1 MAVGRCAVVAIFF
14 AMAQAGGF
22 HRPTVSLV
30 AIWVLLA
37 CVDVVLIGVFTML
50 GVKVGE
56 QNEARKHMIAELAEA
71 NHRLEE
77 MIAENT
83 GLQAQLL
90 TQARE
95 AGAGDERQRMAREIH
110 DTIAQGLTG
119 IITQLEA
126 AQQTSNDAERERRID
141 NAKRLARDSLAE
153 ARRSVQ
159 ALRPQALENSR
170 LPEALA
176 DEVARWSVTS
186 GVAGEVETTGEARAL
201 HPEVEVTLLR
211 VAQEALANVAKH
223 AGASRAGVTLSY
235 MEDVVSLDVRD
246 DGVGFAAAPPGTQ
259 GQRAAPQSPGRG
271 RFRADRDAPAGR
283 PAGRAAGDRV
293 GTRGGH
299 RRIGQPA
306 RHPAGRIQV
315 SQIIRLLIADDHP
328 VVRDGLRGIFEASG
342 EFEVAG
348 EAANGREAV
357 DRAAAL
363 HPDVVLMDL
372 RMPVLDGVS
381 AIKMLAEKGIGARVL
396 VLTTFDTDTD
406 VVPAI
411 EAGATGYL
419 LKDSP
424 PDELLRGVRAAARG
438 EAVLSPSVAT
448 RLLGQVRQPAREP
461 LSQRELDILGL
472 IAQGCSNREA
482 AARLFISEATVKTH
496 VLHIYAKLG
505 VNDRAAAVAT
515 GFERGL
521 LPRP

>member
-1 MAVGRCAVVAIFF
+1 MR
-14 AMAQAGGF
+14 
-22 HRPTVSLV
+22 SE
-30 AIWVLLA
+30 
-37 CVDVVLIGVFTML
+37 
-50 GVKVGE
+50 E
-56 QNEARKHMIAELAEA
+56 QNQARKGMIAELAEA
-71 NHRLEE
+71 NQRLEE
-77 MIAENT
+77 MMAENT

-90 TQARE
+90 IQARE

-110 DTIAQGLTG
+110 DTLAQGLTG

-126 AQQTSNDAERERRID
+126 AQQTGNDAERERRIG

-246 DGVGFAAAPPGTQ
+246 DGAGFVPPGPPAAERQ
-259 GQRAAPQSPGRG
+259 PGQREPADASQSTGPAER
-271 RFRADRDAPAGR
+271 RLRPDRDAAAGQ

-293 GTRGGH
+293 GTGGGH
-299 RRIGQPA
+299 GRIGQPA
-306 RHPAGRIQV
+306 RHPAGRIHV

-363 HPDVVLMDL
+363 RPDVVLMDL

-381 AIKMLAEKGIGARVL
+381 AIRLLAEKGVSARVL